1 MNATAAA
8 VRDNPAG
15 NVELGPLPDAP
26 HSATLQADAVVVGSG
41 AGGAVVAA
49 TLAEAGWDVLVLEEG
64 PMVRTDDIRRWSMAE
79 RLVRLYRDSGLSA
92 AAGVP
97 PVALPMGRCVG
108 GTTTVNSGTCFPT
121 PGAVL
126 DAWARSGLH
135 ALSPPAFTPL
145 LREVEEVIGV
155 RQIGRDIM
163 GGNAR
168 MAEAGAR
175 NAGLHGALL
184 HRNERGCIGS
194 GQCPMGC
201 PQGAKQDMRMTYL
214 PRAAQAG
221 ARILAGVRVRSLDHD
236 GGTMRGVTAER
247 VDVSGATLRGS
258 RITVRAPVVVLSA
271 GAVYTPVLLLRAG
284 LGGAHVGRH
293 LAVHPT
299 TEAAGFV
306 AERVEGWRGVQQS
319 YGIHPEPGVT
329 IEATFP
335 PGGTALRY
343 LPLSGP
349 ALKELMA
356 RWAHAVLLGVMVVD
370 GGNGRVRLAPGGTPL
385 VTYRL
390 GDAEAGRLVRGL
402 AHTARVLRAAGARE
416 VYTPLRGLPVLA
428 AGDDPSVIECA
439 RGRDLA
445 LAAFHPLG
453 TARMAAREADGP
465 VDPQG
470 RVRGA
475 RGLLVADAS
484 LLPGAPGVNPQVT
497 IMALALH
504 VARELVQAGAPARRR
519 LS

>member
-1 MNATAAA
+1 MSSATA
-8 VRDNPAG
+8 VRDNPAH
-15 NVELGPLPDAP
+15 NVELGRLPEAP
-26 HSATLQADAVVVGSG
+26 HTATLQADVVVVGSG

-49 TLAEAGWDVLVLEEG
+49 TLAEAGRDVLVLEEG
-64 PMVRTDDIRRWSMAE
+64 PMVRTEDIRRWSMAE

-92 AAGVP
+92 AAGLP

-121 PGAVL
+121 PDAVL
-126 DAWARSGLH
+126 DAWARRGLH
-135 ALSPPAFTPL
+135 ALSPHAFAPL

-168 MAEAGAR
+168 MAEVGAR

-201 PQGAKQDMRMTYL
+201 PQGAKQDMRMTFL
-214 PRAAQAG
+214 PRAVQSG
-221 ARILAGVRVRSLDHD
+221 ARILAGVRVRSVDHD
-236 GGTMRGVTAER
+236 GGTVRGVTAGR
-247 VDVSGATLRGS
+247 VDVSGTPLRGS
-258 RITVRAPVVVLSA
+258 RLTVRAPMVVLSA
-271 GAVYTPVLLLRAG
+271 GAVYTPALLLRAG

-293 LAVHPT
+293 LAVHPV

-343 LPLSGP
+343 LPLNGP
-349 ALKELMA
+349 ALKELMS

-370 GGNGRVRLAPGGTPL
+370 GGNGRVRLAPGGNTPL

-390 GDAEAGRLVRGL
+390 GEAEAGRLVRGL

-416 VYTPLRGLPVLA
+416 VYTPLRGLPVLDA
-428 AGDDPSVIECA
+428 NTDLSVIERA
-439 RGRDLA
+439 HARDLA

-453 TARMAAREADGP
+453 TVRMAAREDDGP

-470 RVRGA
+470 RVRGT
-475 RGLLVADAS
+475 RGLVVADAS
-484 LLPGAPGVNPQVT
+484 LLPSAPGVNPQVT
-497 IMALALH
+497 IMAMALH
-504 VARELVQAGAPARRR
+504 VARELAQATARRATA
-519 LS
+519 

>member
-1 MNATAAA
+1 VSALPVAA
-8 VRDNPAG
+8 NPAG
-15 NVELGPLPDAP
+15 NMELGGLPEAP
-26 HSATLQADAVVVGSG
+26 HTAALSADVVVIGSG

-49 TLAEAGWDVLVLEEG
+49 TLAEAGRDVLVLEEG
-64 PMVRTDDIRRWSMAE
+64 PMVSTEEIRRWSIPE
-79 RLVRLYRDSGLSA
+79 KLVRLYRDSGLSA
-92 AAGVP
+92 AVGRP

-121 PGAVL
+121 PDPVL
-126 DAWARSGLH
+126 EAWARSGLG
-135 ALSPPAFTPL
+135 AFAPSEFAPL

-168 MAEAGAR
+168 MAELGAR
-175 NAGLHGALL
+175 NAGMHGALL

-221 ARILAGVRVRSLDHD
+221 ARILAGVRVREISHR
-236 GGTMRGVTAER
+236 GGAVEGVVAER
-247 VDVSGATLRGS
+247 VDITSRPLPGS
-258 RITVRAPVVVLSA
+258 RLTVRAPLVVLAA
-271 GAVYTPVLLLRAG
+271 GAVHTPALLLRAG

-293 LAVHPT
+293 LAVHPV

-343 LPLSGP
+343 LPLNGP
-349 ALKELMA
+349 ALRQAME

-370 GGNGRVRLAPGGTPL
+370 GGNGRVRVTPGGTPL
-385 VTYRL
+385 VSYRL

-416 VYTPLRGLPVLA
+416 VYTPLRGLPVLDA
-428 AGDDPSVIECA
+428 ATDPSVIERA
-439 RGRDLA
+439 RARDLA

-453 TARMAAREADGP
+453 TARMAARESDGP
-465 VDPQG
+465 VDPRG
-470 RVRGA
+470 AVRGS

-484 LLPGAPGVNPQVT
+484 LLPSAPGVNPQVT
-497 IMALALH
+497 IMAAALH
-504 VARELVQAGAPARRR
+504 VARAQLAA
-519 LS
+519 